1 MKDQEIYFKK
11 NLKFLTTN
19 TFITQSKLAESL
31 GISRQAI
38 FNLIVKEGDPRVSTV
53 MKISE
58 VYQVKAQDLLFVDL
72 EEKLKNKKITY
83 KLDISDGEEDV

>member
-1 MKDQEIYFKK
+1 MIDQEIYFKK

-31 GISRQAI
+31 GITRQAI
-38 FNLIVKEGDPRVSTV
+38 FNLIAKDGDPRVSTV

-83 KLDISDGEEDV
+83 KLDISDV